1 MICGFNV
8 ILQCNNN
15 QKKKYLKQG
24 LQNMGRRTFL
34 RNSLPTAGGVLLG
47 GSAISRFLKD
57 GKMEGPPRPTAIE
70 TICRGN
76 GKMSSH

>member
-70 TICRGN
+70 TICRDN